1 MTNREYLNQM
11 DDDTFADWLCKQMFL
26 DYDADDFINVARF
39 QTVRNFLKMEHVE
52 EDGRTAENPIQEA

>member
-26 DYDADDFINVARF
+26 DYSVDGKDTLLDTTRF
-39 QTVRNFLKMEHVE
+39 HTVRNFLKMEHTE
-52 EDGRTAENPIQEA
+52 EEA